1 LKLKP
6 PFIITSRL
14 LPGLRV
20 GQAEIALERAG
31 RTADGRDR
39 FRWHVDLWPVDHGR
53 MEFDGMDLCS
63 GVGGGSLQSTFGSLL
78 SFLSAFA
85 EARNED
91 SDCWDLFPEGLR
103 EWARLNSDEL
113 GRLSMEI
120 EETKNLIEE

>member
-1 LKLKP
+1 MKLKP

-39 FRWHVDLWPVDHGR
+39 FQWHVDLWPVDHGC
-53 MEFDGMDLCS
+53 MEFTARDLRS
-63 GVGGGSLQSTFGSLL
+63 GVGGCGLQEAFGSLL
-78 SFLSAFA
+78 NFLSAFA
-85 EARNED
+85 EARDER
-91 SDCWDLFPEGLR
+91 SDCWDLFPDGMR
-103 EWARLNSDEL
+103 EWAQLHKDEIDML
-113 GRLSMEI
+113 GCEI